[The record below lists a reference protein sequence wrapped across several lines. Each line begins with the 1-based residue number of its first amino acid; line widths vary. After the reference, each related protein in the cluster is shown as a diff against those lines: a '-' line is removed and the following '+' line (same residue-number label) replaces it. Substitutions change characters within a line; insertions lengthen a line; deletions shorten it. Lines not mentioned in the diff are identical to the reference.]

1 MTTYTAPCRS
11 YARAFSVRS
20 LLTRSATAPR
30 LTPPTSR
37 AHDIGADYPR
47 CQWARCLRDTLTR
60 DEPGTAHRVD
70 LDTDTAAAALAIAP
84 RTARE
89 ILATV
94 AARTGRSGSRPSG
107 KRRAR
112 TIPVADL
119 AAHYGLAPEDL
130 LLAARLAA
138 P

>member
-1 MTTYTAPCRS
+1 M
-11 YARAFSVRS
+11 
-20 LLTRSATAPR
+20 
-30 LTPPTSR
+30 
-37 AHDIGADYPR
+37 
-47 CQWARCLRDTLTR
+47 RCLCDETRTR
-60 DEPGTAHRVD
+60 DEPGAAHRVD

>member
-1 MTTYTAPCRS
+1 M
-11 YARAFSVRS
+11 
-20 LLTRSATAPR
+20 
-30 LTPPTSR
+30 
-37 AHDIGADYPR
+37 
-47 CQWARCLRDTLTR
+47 RCLRDPPHHG
-60 DEPGTAHRVD
+60 PGTAHRVD
-70 LDTDTAAAALAIAP
+70 LDTDTAAAALAVAP

-89 ILATV
+89 ILAAV

-130 LLAARLAA
+130 LLAAAFSA
-138 P
+138 PTT

>member
-1 MTTYTAPCRS
+1 M
-11 YARAFSVRS
+11 
-20 LLTRSATAPR
+20 
-30 LTPPTSR
+30 TPPTSR

-47 CQWARCLRDTLTR
+47 CQWARCPRDTRTR

-70 LDTDTAAAALAIAP
+70 LDTDTATAALAIAP